1 MSQRIAAIEYIR
13 GLAMLGVIGIHS
25 GAWSLSNPDVNI
37 HLFALFEI
45 VSRFSVPIFFFITAF
60 GIFYQPD
67 QRRERLA
74 QISFNRIRAI
84 FIPYLFWSFLYMIN
98 YTLVYDDMTIW
109 QLPKLSEY
117 LLFGLASYQLYFLV
131 ILLVFFVCLPLLEPL
146 AIWLAARPVPRLA
159 GLLILQILFNAYS
172 SYSLKPTVSD
182 YWLKLL
188 IEHRLNYWLLHYLW
202 IFMLGAVF
210 AMLYPQWQSAFK
222 QRQTIISG
230 CFWGSLALMLG
241 SYYFVVLGRGFS
253 LERAAFTIHQLSPMG
268 VLYTGAAALY
278 LSQALA
284 KPLPPA
290 LKRLLNIFAK
300 HSFFIYLVHPFVMS
314 ALGEVVKMYQLVM
327 TVPITLLFFS
337 ATVGISLALSYAMQ
351 CLSQQLPAASLLL
364 TGKALPP
371 ARSGATVGKFL

>member
-1 MSQRIAAIEYIR
+1 MSQRIVAIEHIR
-13 GLAMLGVIGIHS
+13 GLAMLGVIGIHT

-67 QRRERLA
+67 QRSEGLTS
-74 QISFNRIRAI
+74 IPFSRIRAV
-84 FIPYLFWSFLYMIN
+84 FIPYLSWSLLYMAS
-98 YTLVYDDMTIW
+98 YTFFYDDTTIW

-131 ILLVFFVCLPLLEPL
+131 ILLVFLLCLPLLWLL
-146 AIWLAARPVPRLA
+146 AVWLAARPLSRLT

-172 SYSLKPTVSD
+172 SYSFKPTVSD

-188 IEHRLNYWLLHYLW
+188 IEYRLNYWLLHYLW

-210 AMLYPQWQSAFK
+210 ALRHLQWQDELK
-222 QRQTIISG
+222 QWQATVRG
-230 CFWGSLALMLG
+230 CFWGSLTLMLG
-241 SYYFVVLGRGFS
+241 SYYFVVLGLGFS

-268 VLYTGAAALY
+268 VIYTGAAALY
-278 LSQALA
+278 LSQVLA
-284 KPLPPA
+284 NPQPPA
-290 LKRLLNIFAK
+290 VTQLLNILAK

-314 ALGEVVKMYQLVM
+314 GLSEVVTNYQLVM
-327 TVPITLLFFS
+327 TVPISLLFFS
-337 ATVGISLALSYAMQ
+337 ATVVISLILSYAVLR
-351 CLSQQLPAASLLL
+351 LSQQFPAVSLLL
-364 TGKALPP
+364 TGKVPRQRAQE
-371 ARSGATVGKFL
+371 

>member
-1 MSQRIAAIEYIR
+1 MSQRIAAIEHIR
-13 GLAMLGVIGIHS
+13 GLAMLGVIGIHT

-67 QRRERLA
+67 PRSERLTS
-74 QISFNRIRAI
+74 IPFSRIRAV
-84 FIPYLFWSFLYMIN
+84 FIPYLSWSLLYMAS
-98 YTLVYDDMTIW
+98 YTFFYDDATIW

-131 ILLVFFVCLPLLEPL
+131 ILLVFFLCLPLLWLL

-172 SYSLKPTVSD
+172 SYSFKPTVND

-188 IEHRLNYWLLHYLW
+188 IEYRLNYWLLHYLW

-210 AMLYPQWQSAFK
+210 ALRHLQWQDELK
-222 QRQTIISG
+222 HRQAAVRG
-230 CFWGSLALMLG
+230 CFWSSLALMLG
-241 SYYFVVLGRGFS
+241 SYYFVVLGLGFS

-268 VLYTGAAALY
+268 VIYTGAAALY
-278 LSQALA
+278 LSQILA
-284 KPLPPA
+284 KLQPPA
-290 LKRLLNIFAK
+290 VTQLLNILAK

-314 ALGEVVKMYQLVM
+314 GLGEVVNNYQLVM
-327 TVPITLLFFS
+327 TVPISLLFFS
-337 ATVGISLALSYAMQ
+337 ATVGISLTLSYAVQ
-351 CLSQQLPAASLLL
+351 RLGQQFPAVSLLL
-364 TGKALPP
+364 TGKVPRQRAQE
-371 ARSGATVGKFL
+371 